1 MVMRVTKEEFMGPEF
16 YFEAN
21 RYQNNALRTK
31 NPKLSDIQQLQNGL
45 MGLNGEAG
53 EAIDI
58 LKKHLFQGHDLDKE
72 HIAKELGDCCWY
84 IALAADALGYSLSKI
99 MYENIKKL
107 EARYP
112 EGFDSNLSV
121 NRAEGDI

>member
-1 MVMRVTKEEFMGPEF
+1 MD
-16 YFEAN
+16 AN
-21 RYQNNALRTK
+21 EYQKLALRTK
-31 NPKLSDIQQLQNGL
+31 NKQLSSIEQLANGL

-58 LKKHLFQGHDLDKE
+58 LKKYLFQEHALDGE
-72 HIAKELGDCCWY
+72 HIVKELGDCCWY
-84 IALAADALGYSLSKI
+84 IALAADALGYTMSEVMS
-99 MYENIKKL
+99 MNISKL